1 MTGFT
6 QHEEKLGRLV
16 AKAIEL
22 GTPKEAFGMLD
33 GDTRSVG
40 PRVTLQMNKLGQT
53 VYVVNS
59 TNGLTLGRTYAEA
72 HNAIV
77 RTHQS
82 HKQLLTAEAR

>member
-1 MTGFT
+1 MATGFT
-6 QHEEKLGRLV
+6 QKEEKLGRLV

-33 GDTRSVG
+33 GDKRTVG
-40 PRVTLQMNKLGQT
+40 PRVTMQINNLGQT

-77 RTHQS
+77 RTHKA
-82 HKQLLTAEAR
+82 HRVEVAV

>member
-6 QHEEKLGRLV
+6 QTEEKLGRLV

-33 GDTRSVG
+33 GDTRTVG
-40 PRVTLQMNKLGQT
+40 PRVTIQINKMGQT

-77 RTHQS
+77 RTHKA
-82 HKQLLTAEAR
+82 HKEVAV

>member
-6 QHEEKLGRLV
+6 QTEQKLGRLV

-22 GTPKEAFGMLD
+22 GTPKEAFGILD

-40 PRVTLQMNKLGQT
+40 PRVTLQINKLGQP

-72 HNAIV
+72 HTAIV
-77 RTHQS
+77 RTHKA
-82 HKQLLTAEAR
+82 HRVEVAV